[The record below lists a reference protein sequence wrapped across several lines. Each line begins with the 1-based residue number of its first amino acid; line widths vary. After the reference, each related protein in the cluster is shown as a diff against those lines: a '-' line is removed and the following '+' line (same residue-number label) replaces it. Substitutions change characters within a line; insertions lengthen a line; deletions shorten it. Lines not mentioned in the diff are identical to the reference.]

1 MENEVEEISQSQD
14 ELQYSSDL
22 HKDSI
27 KTNGPSTNYPT
38 CDSTCSNLEQYLLI
52 NDLMSKFMQRIDDK
66 VEGISQEVNNL
77 KANTSQPERIDLI
90 NNLKREIDE
99 LKNENLELRQRNATI
114 SYAMADL
121 QTKVK
126 DTENEKNSL
135 ITAIKLV
142 QLDQSKPSGTK
153 NQVDTWHV
161 VRNKKPNVSKD
172 AHKTAAGIA
181 DVNRYEVLS
190 DSDVEPTEGQRP
202 PYVRPITTNKN
213 PGNKESTFDKTLIT
227 DSPPQNSYSKSKTSE
242 GPITILGDSM
252 IKMIKPSK
260 LSRSIGEKVNIKT
273 FPGATI
279 NDMNHYIQPT
289 MKKQPKLVI
298 LHVGTNDIQR
308 KEPDEIVAEMKSLCQ
323 GIVSQSLSR
332 IAISEVIKR
341 QDPVINIKID
351 KTNSLL
357 AKLCGKFKWQFIR
370 HTNIDASKLNASG
383 LHLNSQGTA
392 MLAKNLIESLKN

>member
-1 MENEVEEISQSQD
+1 
-14 ELQYSSDL
+14 
-22 HKDSI
+22 
-27 KTNGPSTNYPT
+27 
-38 CDSTCSNLEQYLLI
+38 
-52 NDLMSKFMQRIDDK
+52 MQRIDDK

-142 QLDQSKPSGTK
+142 QLDQSTPSGTK

-190 DSDVEPTEGQRP
+190 DSDVEPTGGQRP
-202 PYVRPITTNKN
+202 PYVRPITTHKN
-213 PGNKESTFDKTLIT
+213 PA
-227 DSPPQNSYSKSKTSE
+227 
-242 GPITILGDSM
+242 
-252 IKMIKPSK
+252 IKNQLLTK
-260 LSRSIGEKVNIKT
+260 L
-273 FPGATI
+273 
-279 NDMNHYIQPT
+279 
-289 MKKQPKLVI
+289 LLLI
-298 LHVGTNDIQR
+298 LHH
-308 KEPDEIVAEMKSLCQ
+308 
-323 GIVSQSLSR
+323 R
-332 IAISEVIKR
+332 IAIPS
-341 QDPVINIKID
+341 P
-351 KTNSLL
+351 
-357 AKLCGKFKWQFIR
+357 R
-370 HTNIDASKLNASG
+370 HPKVP
-383 LHLNSQGTA
+383 
-392 MLAKNLIESLKN
+392 

>member
-1 MENEVEEISQSQD
+1 
-14 ELQYSSDL
+14 
-22 HKDSI
+22 
-27 KTNGPSTNYPT
+27 
-38 CDSTCSNLEQYLLI
+38 
-52 NDLMSKFMQRIDDK
+52 MSEFMQRIDDK

-172 AHKTAAGIA
+172 THKTAAGIA

-202 PYVRPITTNKN
+202 PYVRPITTHKN

-227 DSPPQNSYSKSKTSE
+227 DSPP
-242 GPITILGDSM
+242 
-252 IKMIKPSK
+252 
-260 LSRSIGEKVNIKT
+260 
-273 FPGATI
+273 
-279 NDMNHYIQPT
+279 
-289 MKKQPKLVI
+289 
-298 LHVGTNDIQR
+298 
-308 KEPDEIVAEMKSLCQ
+308 
-323 GIVSQSLSR
+323 
-332 IAISEVIKR
+332 
-341 QDPVINIKID
+341 
-351 KTNSLL
+351 
-357 AKLCGKFKWQFIR
+357 
-370 HTNIDASKLNASG
+370 
-383 LHLNSQGTA
+383 
-392 MLAKNLIESLKN
+392 